1 MDCAQTDNRFDRN
14 VYLWYFH
21 WSGHF
26 GRLDRNA
33 PWNDRWTDEQSLNGQ
48 MDRLNRWTTR
58 QTEWMYSMDGWTD
71 GQMDGRWYQQTDWTH
86 SYITWWTD
94 RQMDRDRSN
103 RQTDEQI
110 DRHKYTGRQH
120 GWMNWMN
127 GLTGQMEGQMKWI
140 DRCINGLNGWTNEL
154 NSWTDGQTNGRTE
167 QMEWLNG
174 RMDDRLNKWINGRI
188 KIIE

>member
-48 MDRLNRWTTR
+48 MDRLKRWTTR
-58 QTEWMYSMDGWTD
+58 QTEWMYSMDG
-71 GQMDGRWYQQTDWTH
+71 QMDGRWYQQTDWTD
-86 SYITWWTD
+86 SYIVWWTD
-94 RQMDRDRSN
+94 REMDGPTERTDWWTDW
-103 RQTDEQI
+103 QTD
-110 DRHKYTGRQH
+110 KYTGRQH

-188 KIIE
+188 RIIE